1 MKQNIKHILVSGS
14 LAYDR
19 IMDFPGFFKNH
30 ILPDKIHILNVSF
43 AVNGIKENFGG
54 TAGNIAYNL
63 ALLNEKPIILS
74 CAGKGFDA
82 YEKWLG
88 QNKIDSSQI
97 KRIKSRNTASANII
111 TDKDNNQITGLNLG
125 ALHSIRGVFSKKL
138 LNNSI
143 AIIAPGN
150 TDDMANY
157 AELYKKE
164 KVKYIFDPGQQI
176 ISLTNAA
183 LKNSIDGAWILI
195 GNDYEI
201 NAIKRR
207 LGWTD
212 KALLGKIT
220 MLVVTKGVKGSEI
233 YYKSR
238 RIKIPVAKPK
248 SILDPTGAGDA
259 YRAGLIK
266 GLINGWPLEKAG
278 RLAGLIAVY
287 AIEKY
292 GTQNHKFTR
301 QTLQKRYQGNFKES
315 LFRL

>member
-1 MKQNIKHILVSGS
+1 MIHKNKHILVSGS

-19 IMDFPGFFKNH
+19 IMDFPGFFKDH

-74 CAGKGFDA
+74 CAGKGFA
-82 YEKWLG
+82 SYKKWFA
-88 QNKIDSSQI
+88 QNKVNSSQV
-97 KRIKSRNTASANII
+97 KKIKSRNTASANII
-111 TDKDNNQITGLNLG
+111 TDQADNQITGFNPG
-125 ALHSIRGVFSKKL
+125 ALRFARGAFNKKL
-138 LNNSI
+138 LRNSI

-150 TDDMANY
+150 NNDMKQY
-157 AELYKKE
+157 AELYKQK
-164 KVKYIFDPGQQI
+164 KVKYIFDPGQEI
-176 ISLTNAA
+176 TSLKKSA
-183 LKNSIDGAWILI
+183 LKNSINGAWILI

-201 NAIKRR
+201 SAIKRKI
-207 LGWTD
+207 GWTD

-220 MLVVTKGVKGSEI
+220 MLVVTKGAKGSEI
-233 YYKSR
+233 YYQSQ
-238 RIKIPVAKPK
+238 RIKIPAAKPR

-278 RLAGLIAVY
+278 RLAGLVAVY
-287 AIEKY
+287 AVEKY

-301 QTLQKRYQGNFKES
+301 QTLQKRYSENFGEN
-315 LFRL
+315 LYY

>member
-1 MKQNIKHILVSGS
+1 MNNKQILVSGS

-19 IMDFPGFFKNH
+19 IMDFPGFFKDH

-63 ALLNEKPIILS
+63 TLLNEKPIILS

-97 KRIKSRNTASANII
+97 KKIKSRNTASANII
-111 TDKDNNQITGLNLG
+111 TDKSDNQITGFNPG
-125 ALHSIRGVFSKKL
+125 ALRFARGAFNKKL
-138 LNNSI
+138 LRNSM

-150 TDDMANY
+150 NNDMEQY
-157 AELYKKE
+157 AELYKQK
-164 KVKYIFDPGQQI
+164 KVKYIFDPGQEI
-176 ISLTNAA
+176 TSLKRSA

-201 NAIKRR
+201 SAIKRR
-207 LGWTD
+207 IGWTD
-212 KALLGKIT
+212 KALLGKIM
-220 MLVVTKGVKGSEI
+220 MLVVTKGAKGAEI
-233 YYKSR
+233 YYQSK
-238 RIKIPVAKPK
+238 RIKIPAAKPK

-266 GLINGWPLEKAG
+266 GLINGWPLEKVG
-278 RLAGLIAVY
+278 RLAGLVAVY
-287 AIEKY
+287 AVEKY
-292 GTQNHKFTR
+292 GTQNHRFSLKEIEA
-301 QTLQKRYQGNFKES
+301 RYKKNFNEN
-315 LFRL
+315 L